1 MSAVPPALHSNNT
14 TNGPSSTISSV
25 PARSSPLPALS
36 HVRAQPSPAAMRRGL
51 SRLRSVVV
59 QVAYQSGGVPT
70 SSSRLTQ
77 SAAVPQP
84 AQAPGTWT
92 PTPSASRAQ
101 FGTAASEP
109 GTARLRA
116 RRAQRSKQQQEVQ
129 QRLPAQGSIDE
140 GVPASLQQQTQA
152 PVHQTRMARGA
163 AAGINGSSSSSSSL
177 SSASGSSPGPVSVAP
192 AASSS
197 SSDVYSSAARSG
209 GFGSSPAAPA
219 SQAAGWPLAAAAVQG
234 SYGSASTA
242 AVAAAPAAAGGNGVP
257 GPPPQQQQ
265 PVLAWMP
272 QPRSTAPHADE
283 LESGGNGSSMHSR
296 STSGSSSSSSSSTP
310 STSSSSAEADISAE
324 QIAQTYKNEPPPD
337 VHIVNTL
344 AGARAAAAQ
353 LMAMADAPRSGG
365 QPPVFACD
373 TEVMDIDVSS
383 HSPCCHGRVICF
395 SVYAGPSVH
404 FGEQPPPAG
413 APLRS
418 MLWVDTWLDGDEA
431 RAGEAAAIVEVFR
444 PFWESERHKKV
455 WHNYSFDR
463 HVMER
468 LGLRMAGFDGDTMHM
483 ARLWDSSRGSGRGG
497 YSLEALSSDKALMD
511 DGSGAEQ
518 DIRGKV
524 SMKTLFG
531 RRNLK
536 KDGTEGKLT
545 ILPPV
550 HELQRGPDTRWRWV
564 NYSAFDAKS
573 TWDLY
578 QRLRHELMVMGAVL
592 DEAVERDYAQAGIRL
607 GNMWEV
613 YRHTWLPFGG
623 LLTDMEAVGMAVDRA
638 HLAAAQQQAEADQA
652 QAQERFRRWASSRVE
667 DAKYMNVGSGAQV
680 QQLLFAGAANALS
693 QASKT
698 ADKPP
703 LPLERV
709 FKVPNVDGLKK
720 EGEKRA
726 KKNLDITLHGVWG
739 PGMPSPLKPE
749 VYTAGGVPACS
760 TPVLKSLAGKA
771 GKARKKLAELGL
783 DKPGEDLSGLRGMLD
798 VTDGGEEEEGVLGMD
813 EAEEEEE
820 WEVDDEKILQ
830 AQREMQQKN
839 QLLEDAMAPKP
850 QQELETMAAKEGYGR
865 LFSAFSSVAEGL
877 YACDAVDSLV
887 DASAIDTL
895 LSNFIVPLQSDDISK
910 PDPSGVYRVH
920 CSLNINTET
929 GRLSA
934 RRPNLQ
940 NQPALEKDR
949 YKVRKAFRA
958 DVAAGKT
965 LVVADYGQLELRIL
979 AHMAGCKSMI
989 EAFEMGGD
997 FHSRTALGMYD
1008 HIKEAIA
1015 KEQCLLEWEGEGAPP
1030 LPLLKDMFAS
1040 ERRKAKVLN
1049 FSIAYGKTAHGLSKD
1064 WKVKIQ
1070 EAEDTVKR
1078 WYESRP
1084 EVRDWQKDRRE
1095 DAQTKGYVTTILG
1108 RRRQLPDARNTRNKA
1123 AQGHA
1128 LRAAINTPIQGSA
1141 ADIATAAM
1149 LRIAADPE
1157 LREMGWR
1164 LLLQVHDEVILEGP
1178 RETAEQARARVVAC
1192 MRSPF
1197 TGLNPKPLLVDLVV
1211 DAKHADT
1218 WYEAK

>member
-1 MSAVPPALHSNNT
+1 MQADDLHSS
-14 TNGPSSTISSV
+14 NG
-25 PARSSPLPALS
+25 
-36 HVRAQPSPAAMRRGL
+36 
-51 SRLRSVVV
+51 
-59 QVAYQSGGVPT
+59 
-70 SSSRLTQ
+70 
-77 SAAVPQP
+77 
-84 AQAPGTWT
+84 
-92 PTPSASRAQ
+92 
-101 FGTAASEP
+101 
-109 GTARLRA
+109 
-116 RRAQRSKQQQEVQ
+116 
-129 QRLPAQGSIDE
+129 
-140 GVPASLQQQTQA
+140 
-152 PVHQTRMARGA
+152 
-163 AAGINGSSSSSSSL
+163 GSSSSSSIQ
-177 SSASGSSPGPVSVAP
+177 SGIA
-192 AASSS
+192 
-197 SSDVYSSAARSG
+197 
-209 GFGSSPAAPA
+209 
-219 SQAAGWPLAAAAVQG
+219 
-234 SYGSASTA
+234 SASTSLE
-242 AVAAAPAAAGGNGVP
+242 AG
-257 GPPPQQQQ
+257 
-265 PVLAWMP
+265 
-272 QPRSTAPHADE
+272 
-283 LESGGNGSSMHSR
+283 
-296 STSGSSSSSSSSTP
+296 
-310 STSSSSAEADISAE
+310 ISAE
-324 QIAQTYKNEPPPD
+324 QIEQTYRNEPPPD
-337 VHIVNTL
+337 VHVVNTL
-344 AGARAAAAQ
+344 AGARAAAAH
-353 LMAMADAPRSGG
+353 LMALADAPQRGG
-365 QPPVFACD
+365 QPLIFACD

-395 SVYAGPSVH
+395 SVYAGPGVH
-404 FGEQPPPAG
+404 FGEQAPAAG

-431 RAGEAAAIVEVFR
+431 RAGEAAAIVETFR

-497 YSLEALSSDKALMD
+497 YSLEALSSDRSLMD
-511 DGSGAEQ
+511 DGSGGEQ

-550 HELQRGPDTRWRWV
+550 HELQRDADTRWRWV

-578 QRLRHELMVMGAVL
+578 QRLRHELMAMGAAL
-592 DEAVERDYAQAGIRL
+592 DEAVEKDYAQGGIRL
-607 GNMWEV
+607 ETMWDV

-652 QAQERFRRWASSRVE
+652 QAQERFRRWAASRVA
-667 DAKYMNVGSGAQV
+667 DAVYMNVGSGAQV
-680 QQLLFAGAANALS
+680 QQLLFAGAANALA
-693 QASKT
+693 QGSKG

-720 EGEKRA
+720 EGDKRA

-739 PGMPSPLKPE
+739 PGTPSPLKPE

-798 VTDGGEEEEGVLGMD
+798 VAEEEEEGEGVLGL
-813 EAEEEEE
+813 EEGEEEEE

-839 QLLEDAMAPKP
+839 QQLEDAMVPKP
-850 QQELETMAAKEGYGR
+850 QAELEALAAKEGYGR

-1015 KEQCLLEWEGEGAPP
+1015 KEQCLLEWEGEGEPP

-1064 WKVKIQ
+1064 WKVTIQ

-1084 EVRDWQKDRRE
+1084 EVQKWQKERRE
-1095 DAQTKGYVTTILG
+1095 DAQHKGYVTTILG

-1178 RETAEQARARVVAC
+1178 KETAEQARARVVAC

-1197 TGLNPKPLLVDLVV
+1197 SGLNPKPLLVDLVV